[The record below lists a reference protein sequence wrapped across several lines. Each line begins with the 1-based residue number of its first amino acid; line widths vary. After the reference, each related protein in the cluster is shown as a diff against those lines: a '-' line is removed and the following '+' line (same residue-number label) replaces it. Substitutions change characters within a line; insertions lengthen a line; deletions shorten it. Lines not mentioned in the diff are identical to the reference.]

1 MRRDCAD
8 SSRTPS
14 ARNAGLASSEMSRGL
29 RDLLL
34 VPWVIA
40 LAVLLV
46 VLVYWSSRPA
56 PLSPDRASWRLT
68 PGVANSEVTQQTI
81 GSTICVS
88 GWSSSIRPDT
98 SYTNDL
104 KLKQMQEYARPGE
117 PSDYQEDHLISLELG
132 GDPTDPRNLW
142 PEPNPHARDVDGIE
156 NDLHA
161 AICSGRMTLAEAQRR
176 ISMLKHTTG

>member
-1 MRRDCAD
+1 
-8 SSRTPS
+8 
-14 ARNAGLASSEMSRGL
+14 MSCGP

-34 VPWVIA
+34 VPCVVA
-40 LAVLLV
+40 LGALLV
-46 VLVYWSSRPA
+46 VLVYRQSQPA

-68 PGVANSEVTQQTI
+68 PGVANPDVTQQTI
-81 GSTICVS
+81 GTTICVS

-104 KLKQMQEYARPGE
+104 KLTQMQEYGRTGD

-132 GDPTDPRNLW
+132 GDPRDPRNLW
-142 PEPNPHARDVDGIE
+142 PEPNPHAEDVDRVE

-161 AICSGRMTLAEAQRR
+161 AICSGHMTLAEAQRR

>member
-1 MRRDCAD
+1 MCAD
-8 SSRTPS
+8 SDASAFCEESGPS
-14 ARNAGLASSEMSRGL
+14 FARMHLGH
-29 RDLLL
+29 RDFLL
-34 VPWVIA
+34 VRAVVA
-40 LAVLLV
+40 LGGLLV
-46 VLVYWSSRPA
+46 VLVYLSSRPT

-98 SYTNDL
+98 GYTNEL
-104 KLKQMQEYARPGE
+104 TLKQMQEYGRTGD

-142 PEPNPHARDVDGIE
+142 PEPRPFAEDVDRTE
-156 NDLHA
+156 NELHD
-161 AICSGRMTLAEAQRR
+161 AICSGKLSLAEAQRR
-176 ISMLKHTTG
+176 ITVLKHTRG